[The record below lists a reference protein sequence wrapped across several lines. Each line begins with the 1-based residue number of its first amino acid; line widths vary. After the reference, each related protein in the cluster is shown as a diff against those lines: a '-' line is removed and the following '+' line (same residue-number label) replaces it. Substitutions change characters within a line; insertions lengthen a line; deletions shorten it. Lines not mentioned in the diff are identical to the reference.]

1 MRSIATA
8 VLCALLALGAST
20 ALAGGTGSY
29 QRARLGF
36 TAKAPAESSGLR
48 LRIDYMNPD
57 DPNGKP
63 VAVRR
68 VVQTLARGARFDTAA
83 PRRCTASDADLM
95 AEGPGA
101 CPDRSVVGGGY
112 LTVDTGTP
120 GPDRFLAEDVTA
132 INSDHELIFLTRDRQ
147 TGAYL
152 SSRFEIH
159 RRRVVANTPP
169 LPGTPPDGGAI
180 DKVHVN
186 IKPVASTRSG
196 TRHLYVRTPGRCP
209 ASGRWTNRIRFT
221 YADGV
226 TQAVTSHPRCEG

>member
-1 MRSIATA
+1 MAGASAA
-8 VLCALLALGAST
+8 LCALLALAAST

-36 TAKAPAESSGLR
+36 TAKAPAKSSGLR

-57 DPNGKP
+57 HPHGKP

-68 VVQTLARGARFDTAA
+68 VVQKLARGARFDTAA
-83 PRRCTASDADLM
+83 PRRCTATDAELM
-95 AEGPGA
+95 SEGPGA
-101 CPDRSVVGGGY
+101 CPDRSVVGDGY
-112 LTVDTGTP
+112 LTIDTGVS
-120 GPDRFLAEDVTA
+120 GPNRFMTEDVTA

-152 SSRFEIH
+152 SSRFEV
-159 RRRVVANTPP
+159 RRRKVIANSPP

-180 DKVHVN
+180 DKVHVD
-186 IKPVASTRSG
+186 IQPVASTRSG
-196 TRHLYVRTPGRCP
+196 TPRVYVRTPGRCP
-209 ASGRWTNRIRFT
+209 ASGHWRNRIRFT

-226 TQAVTSHPRCEG
+226 TQAVTSHPRCEE